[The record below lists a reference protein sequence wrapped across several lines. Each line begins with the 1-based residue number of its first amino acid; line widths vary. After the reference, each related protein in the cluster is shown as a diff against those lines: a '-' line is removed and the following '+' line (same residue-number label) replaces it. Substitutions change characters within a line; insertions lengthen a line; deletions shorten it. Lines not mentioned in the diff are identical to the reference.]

1 MNARLDDARLRELL
15 ERHLGLLRAHV
26 RGSAGA
32 KLLRK
37 EPLSDLVQSV
47 ALEVLADAR
56 AEAFADE
63 ASFRRWL
70 WRVATNKVL
79 SKNRR
84 WSAQRREGARER
96 ALEDG
101 VEPADDLELEP
112 AAQAERAD
120 ELDRLA
126 RALDEL
132 DEESREV
139 LVLRR
144 IFDVPPEVVARELG
158 VAESTVRW
166 RTAQALA
173 RLAARL
179 R

>member
-1 MNARLDDARLRELL
+1 MSARLDDARLRLLL
-15 ERHLGLLRAHV
+15 EKHLGLLRAHV

-32 KLLRK
+32 KLLKK

-47 ALEVLADAR
+47 ALEVLADAQ
-56 AEAFADE
+56 AQEFADE
-63 ASFRRWL
+63 TAFRRWL

-79 SKNRR
+79 SKNRH

-96 ALEDG
+96 ALDDDI
-101 VEPADDLELEP
+101 EPADDIELAP
-112 AAQAERAD
+112 AARAERAD
-120 ELDRLA
+120 ELERLA

-132 DEESREV
+132 DDDSREV

-158 VAESTVRW
+158 IAESTVRW

-173 RLAARL
+173 KLAARL